1 MENQTKQQEQ
11 AKACLECEGG
21 HLHYAV
27 RDVQISRRGERGVV
41 PHVAGLFCDAC
52 DNIEFDEA
60 TDSGDRYAAAG
71 DELVLMARAKTEKLG
86 AKLKRARDKLNLS
99 QADAAKLAGGGH
111 NAFSRYE
118 NGAARP
124 VAAVA
129 LLFALLERH
138 PELLEE
144 ARQLAEQT
152 EELAEA

>member
-1 MENQTKQQEQ
+1 MGNQTKQQVQ
-11 AKACLECEGG
+11 AKACPECEGG

-27 RDVQISRRGERGVV
+27 RDVQVARRGEKAVV
-41 PHVAGLFCDAC
+41 PQVAGLFCDAC
-52 DNIEFDEA
+52 DHIDFDET
-60 TDSGDRYAAAG
+60 TDSGDRYAAVG
-71 DELVLMARAKTEKLG
+71 DELVLKARAKAEKLG
-86 AKLKRARDKLNLS
+86 ARLKRARAKLNLS
-99 QADAAKLAGGGH
+99 QADAAELAGGGH

-138 PELLEE
+138 PELLDE
-144 ARQLAEQT
+144 AREIARHT